1 MPRRRVLETL
11 VKGSRGIVDNEN
23 GSRFARWE
31 VLVASI
37 RKVVHRIGGV
47 SWQARWRDPTDSQ
60 HSKNFPRRVDAER
73 FLVTVEARKLEGNY
87 IDPRA
92 GRIRLGEFT
101 EQTTAGWVNRR
112 DSTMARD
119 ESYLRSHVLPVFAA
133 MPIGAIGLFDVQEW
147 IADLVSDGYAPA
159 TIRHAYQ
166 LLARICNDAV
176 TAGLI
181 ARTPCRDINLP
192 KITDTEKR
200 FLSPTEITNLANT
213 IHPRYR
219 ALVIT
224 AAYTG
229 CRVGEL
235 IALDLDRYQPH
246 NRVIRIERSLAEVR
260 GHLRFGA
267 PKTPAARRA
276 VSLPQWL
283 PDVIDQHLNDHPAG
297 PDGLI
302 FTAPEGGPIR
312 RNTFLSRFWL
322 PAVADS
328 VGQPMRFHDLRHSHV
343 ALLIAQGTH
352 PAVIASRL
360 GHTSVKTVLDVY
372 GHLYEGLDRNAAD
385 TLNPPWDPSDVV
397 ALWSRRTRNRDQGRG
412 LS

>member
-1 MPRRRVLETL
+1 VR
-11 VKGSRGIVDNEN
+11 
-23 GSRFARWE
+23 
-31 VLVASI
+31 VASI
-37 RKVVHRIGGV
+37 RKVVHRTGRT
-47 SWQARWRDPTDSQ
+47 SWQARWRDPTGSQ

-73 FLVTVEARKLEGNY
+73 FLVTVEARKLDGSY
-87 IDPRA
+87 IDPHA
-92 GRIRLGEFT
+92 GRIRLGDFA

-112 DSTMARD
+112 DSTKARD
-119 ESYLRSHVLPVFAA
+119 ESYLRSLVLPVFAA
-133 MPIGAIGLFDVQEW
+133 MPIGSIGFYDVQEW
-147 IADLVSDGYAPA
+147 ITDLVADGYAPA

-166 LLARICNDAV
+166 LLGRICNDAV
-176 TAGLI
+176 TAGFI
-181 ARTPCRDINLP
+181 ARTPCRDVNLP
-192 KITDTEKR
+192 KIHDTEKR
-200 FLSPTEITNLANT
+200 FLSPTEIGNLADT

-229 CRVGEL
+229 CRIGEL
-235 IALDLDRYQPH
+235 IALDIDRYEPDK
-246 NRVIRIERSLAEVR
+246 RIIRIERSLAEVR
-260 GHLRFGA
+260 GHLRFGP
-267 PKTPAARRA
+267 PKTAAARRA
-276 VSLPQWL
+276 VSIPAWL
-283 PDVIDQHLNDHPAG
+283 PKVIDQHLDDYSPG

-312 RNTFLSRFWL
+312 RNAFRSRVWL

-343 ALLIAQGTH
+343 ALLIAEGAH

-385 TLNPPWDPSDVV
+385 TLSPPWDPSDVD
-397 ALWSRRTRNRDQGRG
+397 ALWSRRTRNKDQGRG
-412 LS
+412 LN